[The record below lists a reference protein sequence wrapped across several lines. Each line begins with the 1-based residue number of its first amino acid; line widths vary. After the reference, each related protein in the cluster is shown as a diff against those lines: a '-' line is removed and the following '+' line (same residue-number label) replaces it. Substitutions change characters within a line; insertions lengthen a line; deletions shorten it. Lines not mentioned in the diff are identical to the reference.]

1 MKKYTI
7 KFEKSFL
14 KVLKKLDKQTL
25 LMITSYIDN
34 NLKDTE
40 NPRKKGKALT
50 GNLQGLW
57 RYRIMDYR
65 LIVDIQD
72 DVLVIVAIDFG
83 HRNKIYK

>member
-72 DVLVIVAIDFG
+72 DVLVIVAIYFG